1 MYTNVIASTK
11 AEVLELEATSL
22 EDLEKELLGYLIC

>member
-1 MYTNVIASTK
+1 MYADVIILTE
-11 AEVLELEATSL
+11 AEVLELESTSL

>member
-1 MYTNVIASTK
+1 MYANVI
-11 AEVLELEATSL
+11 VLTEAELEATSL

>member
-1 MYTNVIASTK
+1 MYADVIVLTE
-11 AEVLELEATSL
+11 AEVLELESASL

>member
-1 MYTNVIASTK
+1 MYANVIVLTE
-11 AEVLELEATSL
+11 AEVLELESTSL